1 MPAVLRRGREIR
13 YQSIDLTGII
23 TVRIRHTGKCCK
35 AVHHIC
41 SDKSQQLLCSFCQIV
56 YSIHHIVGHIL
67 DMRDGCLGL
76 FCQHTNFLRHH
87 SKSFSGFSRTCCL
100 NGCIQCQQIR
110 LSRDLHNR
118 FCQNSNLVDY
128 FNFLQCLGQ
137 SFVDLFMNGFGTLII
152 LCNILLDSYRTL
164 TDRICFGGTILRTCR
179 NILRCTLNLMRHSI
193 DLFRRCPVSSIPAA
207 SSSVVAD
214 TSSICSSR
222 A

>member
-1 MPAVLRRGREIR
+1 
-13 YQSIDLTGII
+13 
-23 TVRIRHTGKCCK
+23 
-35 AVHHIC
+35 
-41 SDKSQQLLCSFCQIV
+41 
-56 YSIHHIVGHIL
+56 
-67 DMRDGCLGL
+67 MRDGCLGL

-128 FNFLQCLGQ
+128 FNFLQCPGQ

-152 LCNILLDSYRTL
+152 LCNILLNSYRTF

-193 DLFRRCPVSSIPAA
+193 DLFRRCRCLFHSGCQFL
-207 SSSVVAD
+207 
-214 TSSICSSR
+214 CSSGHILDLFIQSLNTVINILYHIVDLCSLLFDFTDQSTHLCPHR
-222 A
+222 LQRDCQPSEIITAF